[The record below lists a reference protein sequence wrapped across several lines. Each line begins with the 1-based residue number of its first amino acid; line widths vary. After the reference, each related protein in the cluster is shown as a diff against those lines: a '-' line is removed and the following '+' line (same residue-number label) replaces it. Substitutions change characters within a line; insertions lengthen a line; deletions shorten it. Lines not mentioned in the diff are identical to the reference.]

1 MATLIQ
7 IPRAVNAELFRGL
20 NVHCFQTPVFQ
31 TLYQAVDVAGGLPP
45 DSATQQQ
52 WFEHLIDAGGPM
64 LGQVINELAV
74 MPLPLRFDEGAVQ
87 REQDANGSA
96 GVVMQPLREATQAE
110 RQYANP
116 LLAKLLDA
124 GYMRTIEQ
132 TKHRIAHVQDSKQ
145 QIELLGV
152 LQRLETAR
160 KELKTSIFGG

>member
-1 MATLIQ
+1 M
-7 IPRAVNAELFRGL
+7 E
-20 NVHCFQTPVFQ
+20 
-31 TLYQAVDVAGGLPP
+31 
-45 DSATQQQ
+45 
-52 WFEHLIDAGGPM
+52 
-64 LGQVINELAV
+64 
-74 MPLPLRFDEGAVQ
+74 

-110 RQYANP
+110 RQYANQ